1 MPGAVCRD
9 VFLSLEEE
17 PMEFFEFTDV
27 VTSQEEIRAKV
38 SVDTLP
44 DYCEEV
50 EAVDG
55 LEELGRVIYF
65 RQWGRF
71 HIRQET
77 VMGGVRFSVPDCPNA
92 LAWTVTTGYPPC
104 LEKIVLHA
112 TINRTEHSPEF
123 IGATKAL
130 LAAFKTGLE
139 GNFSGDSAKDASA
152 CFHIPCL

>member
-1 MPGAVCRD
+1 
-9 VFLSLEEE
+9 
-17 PMEFFEFTDV
+17 MEFFEFADV

-38 SVDTLP
+38 SVETLP
-44 DYCEEV
+44 DYCAEV
-50 EAVDG
+50 EAVDA

-104 LEKIVLHA
+104 FEKIVLHA

-123 IGATKAL
+123 IGATQAL

-139 GNFSGDSAKDASA
+139 GNFSGESARDASIR
-152 CFHIPCL
+152 FRIPCL